1 MMVGLEKIKDMTQ
14 EDFKQ
19 QIELFVSS
27 YMDKA
32 LYANNYSERQSYLND
47 ITMIRATISRTLR
60 LCLQYPE
67 LAQEY
72 FDSLPKATMD

>member
-1 MMVGLEKIKDMTQ
+1 MDINMTQ
-14 EDFKQ
+14 EDFRR

-32 LYANNYSERQSYLND
+32 LCADTYSERQSYLND
-47 ITMIRATISRTLR
+47 ITLIRATISRTLR
-60 LCLQYPE
+60 LCLEHPE

>member
-1 MMVGLEKIKDMTQ
+1 MTQ
-14 EDFKQ
+14 KDFQ
-19 QIELFVSS
+19 RQIELFVSS

-32 LYANNYSERQSYLND
+32 LCADTYSERQSYLND
-47 ITMIRATISRTLR
+47 ITLIKATISRTLR

-72 FDSLPKATMD
+72 LDSLPKATMD

>member
-1 MMVGLEKIKDMTQ
+1 MDINMTQ
-14 EDFKQ
+14 EDFKR
-19 QIELFVSS
+19 QIELFVGC
-27 YMDKA
+27 YQDKA
-32 LYANNYSERQSYLND
+32 LCANTREEQMKYREAVGLVK
-47 ITMIRATISRTLR
+47 ATISRTLR

>member
-1 MMVGLEKIKDMTQ
+1 MDINMTQ
-14 EDFKQ
+14 EDFRR

-32 LYANNYSERQSYLND
+32 LCADTYSERQSYLND
-47 ITMIRATISRTLR
+47 ITLIRATIAKTLR

>member
-1 MMVGLEKIKDMTQ
+1 MTQ
-14 EDFKQ
+14 KDFQ
-19 QIELFVSS
+19 RQLELIFSS

-32 LYANNYSERQSYLND
+32 LCADTYSERQSYLNE
-47 ITMIRATISRTLR
+47 ITLIRATISRTLR

-72 FDSLPKATMD
+72 LDSLPKATMD